1 MPGCALA
8 HTHIHTRQ
16 RHAVDLFYS
25 RSYMSTLPYL
35 QKKGKKQEGTIFHF
49 NHQCQVRKSDHSDVG
64 LTLRNQRSSL
74 HTTGHSDKAH
84 GPVHAGAAA
93 RTLLSSRRTFD
104 AAATLTYASLHIPS
118 EGRVCQP
125 EPCRRS
131 LPGRPTAAANGRLTP
146 KQENR
151 INWDALKSNLRITWD
166 AIKSNFRTQLNSR
179 VGKFALSKLKEFGA
193 TFQTVSK
200 PRHSGDHLC
209 ACPRL

>member
-1 MPGCALA
+1 MCARTHS
-8 HTHIHTRQ
+8 HTHTPE
-16 RHAVDLFYS
+16 ACS
-25 RSYMSTLPYL
+25 RPLLSCSYMSTLPYL

-74 HTTGHSDKAH
+74 HTTGHSDKAR

-151 INWDALKSNLRITWD
+151 ITWD
-166 AIKSNFRTQLNSR
+166 AIKSNFRTQPNSR